1 MVTCIRQRGK
11 GATEGTRFSV
21 DPAQRDP
28 GGRNKKKD
36 KRQRV
41 PPYAPHPPCPIPPC
55 QGARARG
62 RCRHSQSRGRA
73 KECSVLG
80 W

>member
-1 MVTCIRQRGK
+1 MQTARKRRNRGHTLQCRSS
-11 GATEGTRFSV
+11 TEGS
-21 DPAQRDP
+21 
-28 GGRNKKKD
+28 GRTKQKKD

-62 RCRHSQSRGRA
+62 RCRQSQSRGRA

>member
-28 GGRNKKKD
+28 GGRNKKRTKGNAC
-36 KRQRV
+36 RLTPHT
-41 PPYAPHPPCPIPPC
+41 PPAPSPPV
-55 QGARARG
+55 RG
-62 RCRHSQSRGRA
+62 PGRGGVVGKASHVDAPKSAQS
-73 KECSVLG
+73 
-80 W
+80 